1 MNTIFNKIAFF
12 MAALSIA
19 GVAQAE
25 WNSQNFTVTANVA
38 QGCLIAVKTH
48 MAFGALDV
56 TSASDATSAATFDVT
71 CTNGS
76 GSVSLTFASAN
87 GNAPAPAST
96 FKMINGTGD
105 SAAKRLV
112 YELYKADTTTLIAID
127 TVTPFAE
134 LVADGTPKTLTI
146 NGKISA
152 VAKRG
157 ALTGTFTDVVTMTA
171 TYAAI

>member
-1 MNTIFNKIAFF
+1 MNNIFKKTAIVVAS
-12 MAALSIA
+12 LSFI
-19 GVAQAE
+19 GVAQAD
-25 WNSQNFTVTANVA
+25 WNTQSFNVTANVA

-76 GSVSLTFASAN
+76 GAVSLTFASAN

-96 FKMINGTGD
+96 FKMVNGTGD
-105 SAAKRLV
+105 SAAKLLV
-112 YELYKADTTTLIAID
+112 YQLYKADAITLIAID
-127 TVTPFAE
+127 TVTPFTE
-134 LVADGTPKTLTI
+134 LVADGTLKTLTI

-152 VAKRG
+152 AAKTG
-157 ALTGTFTDVVTMTA
+157 ALAGAYVDVVTMTA